1 MARSHLAGV
10 SLQDMQAYLL
20 HHLSKSQASNRTSS
34 LTRQSPPYS
43 RAPAAS
49 SEGPNTWSEARL

>member
-20 HHLSKSQASNRTSS
+20 HHLKIAGIKQDLFLIRP
-34 LTRQSPPYS
+34 SPPYTK
-43 RAPAAS
+43 APAAS
-49 SEGPNTWSEARL
+49 SEGLTTWLKAR